1 MFKYVFLP
9 SSVLLDWANGYGLEL
24 QLQNDS
30 FTHSASAVFLLGS
43 EESYFRRFDQTGE
56 RGWP

>member
-1 MFKYVFLP
+1 MLKYVFLP
-9 SSVLLDWANGYGLEL
+9 FSVVPDCANGYGFEL

-43 EESYFRRFDQTGE
+43 EESYFR
-56 RGWP
+56 

>member
-9 SSVLLDWANGYGLEL
+9 SSVLSDWANGYGLEL

-43 EESYFRRFDQTGE
+43 EESYFR
-56 RGWP
+56 

>member
-1 MFKYVFLP
+1 MLKYVLP
-9 SSVLLDWANGYGLEL
+9 SSVLPDWPNGYGFEL
-24 QLQNDS
+24 PLQNDS

-43 EESYFRRFDQTGE
+43 EESYFRGSDQAGE